1 MLPNEC
7 SASLQI
13 IHMPTYRH
21 PAPSTLARDLRIAV
35 AMSTYHETVTG
46 PLGEGATEAFMNA
59 GGQPDNLTIMPCPG
73 AWELPVAV
81 AAMHQLFRTKPD
93 AYLVLGCVIRGDTTH
108 DQWINSAVCGALA
121 DFSVRIAT
129 PVGLGLLTCNTME
142 QAMARA
148 GGERGNK
155 GYESMSAVI
164 EQVAS
169 IAKFASVVPS

>member
-1 MLPNEC
+1 
-7 SASLQI
+7 
-13 IHMPTYRH
+13 MPTSRH
-21 PAPSTLARDLRIAV
+21 PIPSTLARDLRIAV
-35 AMSTYHETVTG
+35 AVSTYHETVTG
-46 PLGEGATEAFMNA
+46 SLTEGATEAFRKA
-59 GGQPDNLTIMPCPG
+59 AGQPENLTIMPCPG
-73 AWELPVAV
+73 AWELPVAI
-81 AAMHQLFRTKPD
+81 AAMHKRLRPQPD
-93 AYLVLGCVIRGDTTH
+93 AYLVLGCVIRGETTH

-164 EQVAS
+164 EQVAT
-169 IAKFASVVPS
+169 IAKFGSDVPS

>member
-1 MLPNEC
+1 
-7 SASLQI
+7 
-13 IHMPTYRH
+13 MPTYRH

-93 AYLVLGCVIRGDTTH
+93 AYLVLGCVIRGETTH

>member
-1 MLPNEC
+1 MLPNKC

-93 AYLVLGCVIRGDTTH
+93 AYLVLGCVIRGETTH

>member
-93 AYLVLGCVIRGDTTH
+93 AYLVLGCVIRGETTH

>member
-1 MLPNEC
+1 MPPNEC
-7 SASLQI
+7 SVSLQI

>member
-93 AYLVLGCVIRGDTTH
+93 AYLVLGCVIRGETTH

-164 EQVAS
+164 EQVAA
-169 IAKFASVVPS
+169 IAKLGSDAPS